1 MLNKSVN
8 AVTSY
13 EKCTAID
20 PSNQDGWHQKGLA
33 LMSLGKYQDALNA
46 YDQATRITVKNAEI
60 WNNKGLAYAAL
71 GKYQD
76 ALQSFN
82 KALGLK
88 PDFADA
94 LKNKES
100 VMGKAQVFNI
110 SGTVTPTVTVSRIGT
125 FFTTVTPSPLPT
137 EVIPQVTVTAEPQK
151 TSVPVAKKTTY
162 SPVSPLT
169 ALAGVF
175 VVCGFV
181 LAANRFRK

>member
-1 MLNKSVN
+1 MN
-8 AVTSY
+8 
-13 EKCTAID
+13 
-20 PSNQDGWHQKGLA
+20 
-33 LMSLGKYQDALNA
+33 LGKYQDALKA
-46 YDQATRITVKNAEI
+46 YDEATSISVKNAEL

-71 GKYQD
+71 GRYQD

-100 VMGKAQVFNI
+100 VMGKVQVVTYY
-110 SGTVTPTVTVSRIGT
+110 GTVTPTVTVSRIGT

-137 EVIPQVTVTAEPQK
+137 EVTPQVTVTGEPQK
-151 TSVPVAKKTTY
+151 TTVPVAKKTTY
-162 SPVSPLT
+162 SPVSPFT

-175 VVCGFV
+175 IVCGFV
-181 LAANRFRK
+181 LAVKRLGK